1 MSLSVQNGVV
11 NYTINGRGLD
21 TKCHEMILAVYRV
34 SDVDRDNE
42 IRSGR
47 SIASYFAMVL
57 HGFLMWGYQAEC
69 DIIARFYVY
78 FNSGISAIIDQRFG
92 E

>member
-1 MSLSVQNGVV
+1 
-11 NYTINGRGLD
+11 
-21 TKCHEMILAVYRV
+21 MILAVYRV

-78 FNSGISAIIDQRFG
+78 FNSGISAIIDQRFV
-92 E
+92 EIVAFS